1 MIYLFEPHALH
12 ASSYLLKIPCHIFI
26 SWHEKLGGE
35 HRHLSMVQRV
45 RKQPS
50 NDILFSV
57 WCFILLTWICVE
69 IEDCT
74 RRTISFEA
82 ASVWGGCGFKDPLLP
97 WSVNREPFTPP
108 LICHISLLT
117 EKKYSSPFSPV
128 HPEIHPP
135 IPCILFIYHISVPIS
150 YLHFHLKSTVLYIYY
165 DYTNFFLLWMFLCCT
180 PILFGSLLVALMWN
194 VCAEPIECCVY
205 IKATLFLTTPAFVVW
220 VWLHETKKKVRGLMT
235 SCDTTVQKFKYTL
248 TRFNQWRDWR
258 LGQEIRL
265 NIMKTDHF

>member
-35 HRHLSMVQRV
+35 HRHLSTVQRV

-82 ASVWGGCGFKDPLLP
+82 ASVWGGGGFKDPLLP
-97 WSVNREPFTPP
+97 WSVNREPFTSPP
-108 LICHISLLT
+108 HLSRFSSHREKVQLSIFTCAPWNSSSHPLYTLYLSHISPHIL
-117 EKKYSSPFSPV
+117 SPFSP
-128 HPEIHPP
+128 
-135 IPCILFIYHISVPIS
+135 
-150 YLHFHLKSTVLYIYY
+150 
-165 DYTNFFLLWMFLCCT
+165 
-180 PILFGSLLVALMWN
+180 
-194 VCAEPIECCVY
+194 
-205 IKATLFLTTPAFVVW
+205 
-220 VWLHETKKKVRGLMT
+220 
-235 SCDTTVQKFKYTL
+235 
-248 TRFNQWRDWR
+248 
-258 LGQEIRL
+258 
-265 NIMKTDHF
+265 